1 MEALEILSKNQSED
15 INSETNKSED
25 IDQMINRFFNT
36 LKDKNSAIKEPK
48 DWDNLDIFDINELE
62 RIKNTPEY
70 IIEKI
75 KIHIKDFLT
84 LKDYFYNLK
93 KSQNINVNDNGAIFQ
108 RPIKKGKKETETIKS
123 KNKNPNKDKNKDTEK
138 EENSIQEETTES
150 NNSSESSQ
158 NSSSNLS
165 KYQFTSSG
173 ENVNQSNFSINLIMN
188 QITQRIKKTKK
199 IKK

>member
-1 MEALEILSKNQSED
+1 M
-15 INSETNKSED
+15 
-25 IDQMINRFFNT
+25 
-36 LKDKNSAIKEPK
+36 
-48 DWDNLDIFDINELE
+48 
-62 RIKNTPEY
+62 
-70 IIEKI
+70 
-75 KIHIKDFLT
+75 T

-123 KNKNPNKDKNKDTEK
+123 KNPNKDKNKDTEK

-150 NNSSESSQ
+150 NNSSESNQ